1 MSIPAPLP
9 PSWGRGGGC
18 YLLFSS
24 LERRSSERALGELG
38 MCSLRLGTPMDRFLT
53 HALEMIYDGWRR
65 GKGREERQ
73 HFCIWEMTTV
83 GWKQPR
89 TG

>member
-1 MSIPAPLP
+1 
-9 PSWGRGGGC
+9 
-18 YLLFSS
+18 
-24 LERRSSERALGELG
+24 
-38 MCSLRLGTPMDRFLT
+38 MDRFLT
-53 HALEMIYDGWRR
+53 HALGMIYDGWRR